1 MSDTTGREQVI
12 EATQRAVMS
21 DRNAD
26 YAPPEENFQRI
37 ADLWNLY
44 LEGRGEVTP
53 YDTAIM
59 MVLVKVA
66 RIQASPHLLDHLV
79 DIAGYAAC
87 AADVIPA
94 APGAAPEEPEEEE
107 EAEEPD
113 TGWRLDSRGI
123 YEGKPGD
130 IYTDGERFR
139 MQFDEGGRV
148 DFDSKG
154 SLLRAQQANV
164 LQLTAS

>member
-1 MSDTTGREQVI
+1 MSEVTGRERVLR
-12 EATQRAVMS
+12 ETEKAVMA

-26 YAPPEENFQRI
+26 YAPPEENFRRI

-44 LEGRGEVTP
+44 LEGKSEITP

-87 AADVIPA
+87 AGDVL
-94 APGAAPEEPEEEE
+94 PEIELPEV
-107 EAEEPD
+107 
-113 TGWRLDSRGI
+113 W
-123 YEGKPGD
+123 
-130 IYTDGERFR
+130 
-139 MQFDEGGRV
+139 
-148 DFDSKG
+148 
-154 SLLRAQQANV
+154 
-164 LQLTAS
+164 